1 MTCWFLINMN
11 LLIVCLVWNNK
22 EEKKLLRN
30 ENLYSFAQKYFMR
43 KNLFS
48 LLIVIVL
55 LVAASNVSAQRS
67 ANGSDYRNAIG
78 LGIDFGDGATLVG
91 PSFKHFF
98 TDEHVGKFEVL
109 FGDNYSFLQ
118 GFYEYHREID
128 GAAGLRWF
136 AGIGA
141 GAAIAE
147 NNSAFLLRPEGGLD
161 YKIEGAPL
169 SFSFDW
175 RPTFFIGDD
184 SDFEPARF
192 GLGIRFCFN

>member
-1 MTCWFLINMN
+1 MTCWFLISMN
-11 LLIVCLVWNNK
+11 LLIVYLVWNNR

-30 ENLYSFAQKYFMR
+30 EILYSFALKYFMR

-48 LLIVIVL
+48 VLIVIVL

-147 NNSAFLLRPEGGLD
+147 NNSAFFTSSRRRTGL
-161 YKIEGAPL
+161 
-169 SFSFDW
+169 
-175 RPTFFIGDD
+175 
-184 SDFEPARF
+184 
-192 GLGIRFCFN
+192 